1 MGAWSSLLRTTK
13 SSTFRSWPMNSFA
26 LTTTDVP
33 GGVGLHVPRRY
44 ALLIWTAFVF
54 KTIDR
59 GYVAQIW
66 KSDWDTAICIMPPP
80 TTRFP
85 ESVPVSREVCLLRD
99 KGIPALEGA
108 VNGLEHPIGASCVA
122 SPGARRLRTRWI
134 SRIFGNQR
142 WILEGGGAD
151 YFLGFCAPGI
161 TACRTMDLGPII

>member
-33 GGVGLHVPRRY
+33 GGV
-44 ALLIWTAFVF
+44 
-54 KTIDR
+54 TIDR
-59 GYVAQIW
+59 GYVAQSHGIFALQIW

-108 VNGLEHPIGASCVA
+108 VNGLEHPIGASCFA

-142 WILEGGGAD
+142 WSLEGGGAD

-161 TACRTMDLGPII
+161 TARWTLAR